1 MGLFPRRSKR
11 EGTSPGRVGVCAG
24 RYQTQQRKEES
35 SILQKMS
42 LKPEEKIEDG
52 VSGSDCEEE
61 DEEIV
66 TSGAKSSNKNNV
78 LAAELLNN
86 PLLMAA
92 MQQKLSGLV
101 GSNSGYIET
110 LPQCIKNRLNALK
123 NLQVECAKIEGKFYE
138 EAHELE
144 MKYAE
149 LFKPLYEK
157 RTAIVNATYEPTD
170 EEIVWVEPGEEE
182 DEEKEVKTEVEKK
195 DEKKEDKSEEEKI
208 ADDVAEKLKLDEN
221 TKGIPEFWLTA
232 MKNVETIAEMIQ
244 EADEEVLKHL
254 TDIKLIFTGKKS
266 SQESSEDDQM
276 GFVLEY
282 HFSPNDY
289 FNNTA
294 LTKTYKMKS
303 EPDPED
309 PFSFEGP
316 DIVGC
321 TGCKIDWKKGKNI
334 TQKVVKKKQKHKG
347 RGQTRV
353 VTKTVKA
360 DSFFNFFD
368 PPEVPDEE
376 DEMDEETEALLSAD
390 FEIGHFFRERLIP
403 KAVLFYTGEAIE
415 EDSDEDDEEEENDPD
430 YKPPAGKEG
439 EKPEECKQQGQY

>member
-1 MGLFPRRSKR
+1 MTTKPDEK
-11 EGTSPGRVGVCAG
+11 V
-24 RYQTQQRKEES
+24 EE
-35 SILQKMS
+35 
-42 LKPEEKIEDG
+42 EC
-52 VSGSDCEEE
+52 SGSDME

-66 TSGAKSSNKNNV
+66 TAGVKGGNINNA
-78 LAAELLNN
+78 LAAKLLSD
-86 PLLMAA
+86 PSIMAA

-101 GSNSGYIET
+101 GSNSGYIEM
-110 LPQCIKNRLNALK
+110 LPQCVKNRLNALK
-123 NLQVECAKIEGKFYE
+123 NIQVECAKIEGKFYE

-149 LFKPLYEK
+149 LFKPLYDK
-157 RTAIVNATYEPTD
+157 RTAIVNAMYEPTG
-170 EEIVWVEPGEEE
+170 EEIKWVEPGEEE
-182 DEEKEVKTEVEKK
+182 DEEKEGQGES
-195 DEKKEDKSEEEKI
+195 EKKEEKSEEKSEEEKI
-208 ADDVAEKLKLDEN
+208 ADDVAEKLQLDEN

-232 MKNVETIAEMIQ
+232 MKNVETIADMIQ
-244 EADEEVLKHL
+244 ESDEEVLKHL

-266 SQESSEDDQM
+266 AEESQDEETM
-276 GFVLEY
+276 GFVLEFQ
-282 HFSPNDY
+282 FSPNDF

-303 EPDPED
+303 EPDLDD

-316 DIVGC
+316 DIVAC

-347 RGQTRV
+347 RGQTRI

-368 PPEVPDEE
+368 PPEVPDDEE
-376 DEMDEETEALLSAD
+376 EMDEDTEALLSAD

-403 KAVLFYTGEAIE
+403 KAVLFFTGEAIE
-415 EDSDEDDEEEENDPD
+415 EDSDEDEDDEMDDDSDDDDEDEENDPD
-430 YKPPAGKEG
+430 FKPEAG
-439 EKPEECKQQGQY
+439 EKPEECKQQ

>member
-1 MGLFPRRSKR
+1 
-11 EGTSPGRVGVCAG
+11 
-24 RYQTQQRKEES
+24 
-35 SILQKMS
+35 
-42 LKPEEKIEDG
+42 
-52 VSGSDCEEE
+52 
-61 DEEIV
+61 
-66 TSGAKSSNKNNV
+66 
-78 LAAELLNN
+78 
-86 PLLMAA
+86 MAA

-195 DEKKEDKSEEEKI
+195 DDKSEEEKI

-266 SQESSEDDQM
+266 SQESSEDDQ
-276 GFVLEY
+276 
-282 HFSPNDY
+282 
-289 FNNTA
+289 T
-294 LTKTYKMKS
+294 
-303 EPDPED
+303 
-309 PFSFEGP
+309 
-316 DIVGC
+316 
-321 TGCKIDWKKGKNI
+321 
-334 TQKVVKKKQKHKG
+334 
-347 RGQTRV
+347 
-353 VTKTVKA
+353 
-360 DSFFNFFD
+360 
-368 PPEVPDEE
+368 
-376 DEMDEETEALLSAD
+376 
-390 FEIGHFFRERLIP
+390 
-403 KAVLFYTGEAIE
+403 
-415 EDSDEDDEEEENDPD
+415 
-430 YKPPAGKEG
+430 
-439 EKPEECKQQGQY
+439 

>member
-1 MGLFPRRSKR
+1 MSSK
-11 EGTSPGRVGVCAG
+11 AD
-24 RYQTQQRKEES
+24 
-35 SILQKMS
+35 
-42 LKPEEKIEDG
+42 EKIEEDFC
-52 VSGSDCEEE
+52 GSECEG

-66 TSGAKSSNKNNV
+66 TAGATSGTSNNDIAQK
-78 LAAELLNN
+78 LLSD
-86 PLLMAA
+86 PLIMAA
-92 MQQKLSGLV
+92 MQQRLSGLV
-101 GSNSGYIET
+101 GSNSGYIEN

-157 RTAIVNATYEPTD
+157 RTAIVNATYEPAG

-182 DEEKEVKTEVEKK
+182 DMEEEIKPEGEKK
-195 DEKKEDKSEEEKI
+195 DEKAEEKSEEEKM
-208 ADDVAEKLKLDEN
+208 AEDVAEKLKLDEN

-244 EADEEVLKHL
+244 ETDEEVLRHL
-254 TDIKLIFTGKKS
+254 TDIKLIFTGRKS
-266 SQESSEDDQM
+266 HQESQEDDQM
-276 GFVLEY
+276 GFVLEFR
-282 HFSPNDY
+282 FSPNDY

-303 EPDPED
+303 EPDLED

-368 PPEVPDEE
+368 PPEVPDDE
-376 DEMDEETEALLSAD
+376 DEMDEDTEALLSAD

-403 KAVLFYTGEAIE
+403 KAVLFFTGEAIE
-415 EDSDEDDEEEENDPD
+415 EDSDEDEDDEMDDDSGDDEDEENDPD
-430 YKPPAGKEG
+430 FKPEAG
-439 EKPEECKQQGQY
+439 EKPEECKQQ

>member
-1 MGLFPRRSKR
+1 MGKR
-11 EGTSPGRVGVCAG
+11 EGTSQGRVGVCAG

-66 TSGAKSSNKNNV
+66 TSVAKSSNKNNV
-78 LAAELLNN
+78 IAAELLNN

-101 GSNSGYIET
+101 GSNSGYIDT

-182 DEEKEVKTEVEKK
+182 DE
-195 DEKKEDKSEEEKI
+195 KKEDKSEEEKI
-208 ADDVAEKLKLDEN
+208 AVSKDDVAEKLKLDEN

-254 TDIKLIFTGKKS
+254 TDTKWVLSWNTISLQMTTLII
-266 SQESSEDDQM
+266 Q
-276 GFVLEY
+276 L
-282 HFSPNDY
+282 
-289 FNNTA
+289 
-294 LTKTYKMKS
+294 
-303 EPDPED
+303 
-309 PFSFEGP
+309 
-316 DIVGC
+316 
-321 TGCKIDWKKGKNI
+321 
-334 TQKVVKKKQKHKG
+334 
-347 RGQTRV
+347 
-353 VTKTVKA
+353 
-360 DSFFNFFD
+360 
-368 PPEVPDEE
+368 
-376 DEMDEETEALLSAD
+376 
-390 FEIGHFFRERLIP
+390 
-403 KAVLFYTGEAIE
+403 
-415 EDSDEDDEEEENDPD
+415 
-430 YKPPAGKEG
+430 
-439 EKPEECKQQGQY
+439 